1 MAKITYVTSSIV
13 GPSTVSSSIAKYQF
27 PKFLTA
33 EHSTTVLS
41 RTPIQEPEITTEATV
56 KTPPGNAYVR
66 AILFPFFVVF
76 HLLRSRGE
84 TDLVASDRSGD
95 AILPVA
101 IFHRLG
107 FAPWVVFCADS
118 PDGRENKRGRA
129 DLELDV
135 SLLHTE
141 LMQRIAW
148 YGYRNADRVILSD
161 ESSEIADSRKTVI
174 KGGVDCETVERVTET
189 TERTESDA
197 VRVLYVGNMY
207 YHRAIDVL
215 FDAFDHC
222 ESDVEL
228 VLVGPSP
235 EGGDAN
241 NLQEFVEHVAP
252 SLEARIESLPVN
264 CEYKGKLPHE
274 AALAEMVDADIGMC
288 LLPYERGMPHFLD
301 SYPIK
306 IFEYMAT
313 GNAVVAT
320 RTPATSELLDDPQLV
335 RENDPEAVADTIDSL
350 ADDGNLREQCQTRNR
365 EVVESHC
372 WGTLWNRIDD
382 EIESVIE
389 NDERTT
395 PMTEAQTE

>member
-1 MAKITYVTSSIV
+1 M
-13 GPSTVSSSIAKYQF
+13 
-27 PKFLTA
+27 
-33 EHSTTVLS
+33 S
-41 RTPIQEPEITTEATV
+41 RTPVQEPEIITEATV

-66 AILFPFFVVF
+66 AILFPFFVAF
-76 HLLRSRGE
+76 HLLRSQRE
-84 TDLVASDRSGD
+84 TDLVTTDRSGD

-101 IFHRLG
+101 VFHRLG
-107 FAPWVVFCADS
+107 FAPWVIFCADS
-118 PDGRENKRGRA
+118 PDGRENKRARVNLKLGI
-129 DLELDV
+129 
-135 SLLHTE
+135 SLLHTR

-148 YGYRNADRVILSD
+148 YGYRHADRVILSD
-161 ESSEIADSRKTVI
+161 ESSAIAESRKTVI
-174 KGGVDCETVERVTET
+174 KGGVDCETVEHVTET
-189 TERTESDA
+189 IDRAESDT

-215 FDAFDHC
+215 FDALESC

-235 EGGDAN
+235 EGGGPSN
-241 NLQEFVEHVAP
+241 MQEFVEHVAP

-264 CEYKGKLPHE
+264 CEYRGKLPHE

-288 LLPYERGMPHFLD
+288 LLPYKRGMPHFLD

-313 GNAVVAT
+313 ETAVVAT

-335 RENDPEAVADTIDSL
+335 SENDSEAVADTIDSL
-350 ADDGNLREQCQTRNR
+350 ADDEELREQCRTRNR

-372 WGTLWNRIDD
+372 WNTLWSQIDD
-382 EIESVIE
+382 AIASEVE
-389 NDERTT
+389 NDEPTVVVTGSRSR
-395 PMTEAQTE
+395 